1 MKWFNN
7 FRNAK
12 YILIALAAVIAVVSL
27 LVSNLL
33 VTALGDHVKDLE
45 AHVKDFETHVN
56 DLESHVK
63 ELEAVVEERKKEEFK
78 KMELWV
84 AAMRCINNADGNTD
98 LTLAIS
104 VLESNNTIPVVVL
117 DGNGDVSLYRNIEI
131 PAACDAD
138 SVIYDVVER
147 AKEKGYVIRMELA
160 PNEGYL
166 SICYNE
172 SLALSH
178 LSGIQ
183 ASQSE
188 LLESQS
194 ILLASQS
201 VLLDSQSELLSRL
214 SYYPYIQLAVVVVFF
229 IICFVAI
236 LNSKRAEQNRVWVGL
251 SKETAHQL
259 GTPISSLMAWVEI
272 LKSKYPG
279 DELLPEMT
287 RDVERLQM
295 VAERFSKIGSKSE
308 PVTADVNS
316 VIERSVAYMKR
327 RSPAKVQYEVM
338 LTNAPLLA
346 PLNIPLLEWV
356 IENLCKNAIDA
367 MGGVGEISV
376 VVSDTAD
383 KVLVDVADTGKG
395 IAKSQ
400 WSDVFKP
407 GFTTKPRGWGLG
419 LSLAK
424 RIVEEFHKGRIYIK
438 KSVPGK
444 GTTFRIELKK

>member
-12 YILIALAAVIAVVSL
+12 YVLIAVAAVIAVASL
-27 LVSNLL
+27 LVSNFI
-33 VTALGDHVKDLE
+33 VEDL
-45 AHVKDFETHVN
+45 
-56 DLESHVK
+56 
-63 ELEAVVEERKKEEFK
+63 KKEEVRR
-78 KMELWV
+78 MEVWASAMSSLISADV
-84 AAMRCINNADGNTD
+84 DEDVSLEEEILSSNKTIPVIMVSEEGDILSYNNIPEHKLESKAAAMRESGTKVEVPLGDGNYYYIYYD
-98 LTLAIS
+98 DSATL
-104 VLESNNTIPVVVL
+104 VQ
-117 DGNGDVSLYRNIEI
+117 
-131 PAACDAD
+131 
-138 SVIYDVVER
+138 
-147 AKEKGYVIRMELA
+147 LA
-160 PNEGYL
+160 
-166 SICYNE
+166 
-172 SLALSH
+172 
-178 LSGIQ
+178 
-183 ASQSE
+183 
-188 LLESQS
+188 
-194 ILLASQS
+194 
-201 VLLDSQSELLSRL
+201 
-214 SYYPYIQLAVVVVFF
+214 YYPYIQLSVVVVFF

-279 DELLPEMT
+279 DELLPEMS

-308 PVTADVNS
+308 PVQADVNG
-316 VIERSVAYMKR
+316 VIEGAVGYMKR
-327 RSPAKVQYEVM
+327 RSPAKVQYKVT
-338 LTNAPLLA
+338 LAGTPLIA

-400 WSDVFKP
+400 WNDVFKP

-424 RIVEEFHKGRIYIK
+424 RIVEEFHRGRIYIK

>member
-1 MKWFNN
+1 MKWFDN

-12 YILIALAAVIAVVSL
+12 YALIAVAAVIAVASL
-27 LVSNLL
+27 LVSNII
-33 VTALGDHVKDLE
+33 VDDLKQE
-45 AHVKDFETHVN
+45 EVRRMEVWASAMSSLISADVDEDVS
-56 DLESHVK
+56 LE
-63 ELEAVVEERKKEEFK
+63 EEI
-78 KMELWV
+78 L
-84 AAMRCINNADGNTD
+84 
-98 LTLAIS
+98 S
-104 VLESNNTIPVVVL
+104 SNKTIPVIMIDEEGEILSYNNIPEAKLERRAAQMQASGTRIEVPL
-117 DGNGDVSLYRNIEI
+117 GDGEMCY
-131 PAACDAD
+131 
-138 SVIYDVVER
+138 
-147 AKEKGYVIRMELA
+147 
-160 PNEGYL
+160 
-166 SICYNE
+166 ICYDD
-172 SLALSH
+172 SDTLVQLA
-178 LSGIQ
+178 
-183 ASQSE
+183 
-188 LLESQS
+188 
-194 ILLASQS
+194 
-201 VLLDSQSELLSRL
+201 
-214 SYYPYIQLAVVVVFF
+214 YYPYIQLAVVVVFF

-279 DELLPEMT
+279 DELLPEMS

-308 PVTADVNS
+308 PVTADVNG
-316 VIERSVAYMKR
+316 VIEKAVGYMKR
-327 RSPAKVQYEVM
+327 RSPAKVQYE
-338 LTNAPLLA
+338 LILSDAPLLA

-367 MGGVGEISV
+367 MSGNGCITVE
-376 VVSDTAD
+376 VSDTAD
-383 KVLVDVADTGKG
+383 KVVVDVTDTGKG

-400 WSDVFKP
+400 WDDVFTP

-438 KSVPGK
+438 KSLPGK

>member
-12 YILIALAAVIAVVSL
+12 YVLIAVAALIAVASL
-27 LVSNLL
+27 LVSNII
-33 VTALGDHVKDLE
+33 VEDLKQE
-45 AHVKDFETHVN
+45 
-56 DLESHVK
+56 
-63 ELEAVVEERKKEEFK
+63 EERRMMVWASAMSSLISADVDEDVSLEE
-78 KMELWV
+78 EIL
-84 AAMRCINNADGNTD
+84 
-98 LTLAIS
+98 S
-104 VLESNNTIPVVVL
+104 SNKTIPVIMIDEEGEILSYNNIPETKLGRRAAQMQASGTRIEVPL
-117 DGNGDVSLYRNIEI
+117 GDG
-131 PAACDAD
+131 
-138 SVIYDVVER
+138 
-147 AKEKGYVIRMELA
+147 ELC
-160 PNEGYL
+160 Y
-166 SICYNE
+166 ICYDD
-172 SLALSH
+172 SDTLVQLA
-178 LSGIQ
+178 
-183 ASQSE
+183 
-188 LLESQS
+188 
-194 ILLASQS
+194 
-201 VLLDSQSELLSRL
+201 
-214 SYYPYIQLAVVVVFF
+214 YYPYIQLSVVVVFF

-279 DELLPEMT
+279 DELLPEMS

-308 PVTADVNS
+308 PVTADVNG
-316 VIERSVAYMKR
+316 VIEKAVGYMKR
-327 RSPAKVQYEVM
+327 RSPAKVQYE
-338 LTNAPLLA
+338 LILSDAPLLA

-367 MGGVGEISV
+367 MSGNGCITVE
-376 VVSDTAD
+376 VSDTAD
-383 KVLVDVADTGKG
+383 KVVVDVTDTGKG

-400 WSDVFKP
+400 WDDVFTP

-438 KSVPGK
+438 KSLPGK

>member
-12 YILIALAAVIAVVSL
+12 YVLIAVAALIAVASL
-27 LVSNLL
+27 LVSNII
-33 VTALGDHVKDLE
+33 VEDLKQE
-45 AHVKDFETHVN
+45 
-56 DLESHVK
+56 
-63 ELEAVVEERKKEEFK
+63 EERRMMVWASAMSSLISADVDEDVSLEE
-78 KMELWV
+78 EIL
-84 AAMRCINNADGNTD
+84 
-98 LTLAIS
+98 S
-104 VLESNNTIPVVVL
+104 SNKTIPVIMIDEEGEILSYNNIPEVKLERRAAQMQASGTRIEVPL
-117 DGNGDVSLYRNIEI
+117 GDG
-131 PAACDAD
+131 
-138 SVIYDVVER
+138 
-147 AKEKGYVIRMELA
+147 ELC
-160 PNEGYL
+160 Y
-166 SICYNE
+166 ICYDD
-172 SLALSH
+172 SDTLVQLA
-178 LSGIQ
+178 
-183 ASQSE
+183 
-188 LLESQS
+188 
-194 ILLASQS
+194 
-201 VLLDSQSELLSRL
+201 
-214 SYYPYIQLAVVVVFF
+214 YYPYIQLSVVVVFF

-279 DELLPEMT
+279 DELLPEMS

-308 PVTADVNS
+308 PVTADVNG
-316 VIERSVAYMKR
+316 VIEKAVGYMKR
-327 RSPAKVQYEVM
+327 RSPAKVQYE
-338 LTNAPLLA
+338 LILSDAPLLA

-367 MGGVGEISV
+367 MSGNGCITVE
-376 VVSDTAD
+376 VSDTAD
-383 KVLVDVADTGKG
+383 KVVVDVTDTGKG

-400 WSDVFKP
+400 WDDVFTP

-438 KSVPGK
+438 KSLSGK

>member
-1 MKWFNN
+1 MSMNN
-7 FRNAK
+7 SRHLRPV
-12 YILIALAAVIAVVSL
+12 LIIFALLIFVVSL

-63 ELEAVVEERKKEEFK
+63 ELETVVEERKKEEFK

-84 AAMRCINNADGNTD
+84 EAMRCINNADGNTD

-117 DGNGDVSLYRNIEI
+117 DGNGDVSLYRNIEF

-194 ILLASQS
+194 ILL
-201 VLLDSQSELLSRL
+201 D
-214 SYYPYIQLAVVVVFF
+214 
-229 IICFVAI
+229 
-236 LNSKRAEQNRVWVGL
+236 
-251 SKETAHQL
+251 
-259 GTPISSLMAWVEI
+259 
-272 LKSKYPG
+272 
-279 DELLPEMT
+279 
-287 RDVERLQM
+287 
-295 VAERFSKIGSKSE
+295 
-308 PVTADVNS
+308 
-316 VIERSVAYMKR
+316 
-327 RSPAKVQYEVM
+327 
-338 LTNAPLLA
+338 
-346 PLNIPLLEWV
+346 
-356 IENLCKNAIDA
+356 
-367 MGGVGEISV
+367 
-376 VVSDTAD
+376 
-383 KVLVDVADTGKG
+383 
-395 IAKSQ
+395 
-400 WSDVFKP
+400 
-407 GFTTKPRGWGLG
+407 
-419 LSLAK
+419 
-424 RIVEEFHKGRIYIK
+424 
-438 KSVPGK
+438 
-444 GTTFRIELKK
+444 

>member
-12 YILIALAAVIAVVSL
+12 YVLIAVAALIAVASL
-27 LVSNLL
+27 LVSNII
-33 VTALGDHVKDLE
+33 VEDLKQE
-45 AHVKDFETHVN
+45 
-56 DLESHVK
+56 
-63 ELEAVVEERKKEEFK
+63 EERRMMVWASAMSSLISADVDEDVSLEE
-78 KMELWV
+78 EIL
-84 AAMRCINNADGNTD
+84 
-98 LTLAIS
+98 S
-104 VLESNNTIPVVVL
+104 SNKTIPVIMIDEEGEILSYNNIPEAKLGRRAAQMQASGTRIEVPL
-117 DGNGDVSLYRNIEI
+117 GDG
-131 PAACDAD
+131 
-138 SVIYDVVER
+138 
-147 AKEKGYVIRMELA
+147 ELC
-160 PNEGYL
+160 Y
-166 SICYNE
+166 ICYDD
-172 SLALSH
+172 SDTLVQLA
-178 LSGIQ
+178 
-183 ASQSE
+183 
-188 LLESQS
+188 
-194 ILLASQS
+194 
-201 VLLDSQSELLSRL
+201 
-214 SYYPYIQLAVVVVFF
+214 YYPYIQLSVVVVFF

-272 LKSKYPG
+272 LKNKYPG
-279 DELLPEMT
+279 DELLPEMS

-308 PVTADVNS
+308 PVTADVNG
-316 VIERSVAYMKR
+316 VIEKAVGYMKR
-327 RSPAKVQYEVM
+327 RSPAKVQYE
-338 LTNAPLLA
+338 LILSDAPLLA

-367 MGGVGEISV
+367 MSGNGCITVE
-376 VVSDTAD
+376 VSDTAD
-383 KVLVDVADTGKG
+383 KVVVDVTDTGKG

-400 WSDVFKP
+400 WDDVFTP

-438 KSVPGK
+438 KSLPGK

>member
-12 YILIALAAVIAVVSL
+12 YILIALAAVIAVASL
-27 LVSNLL
+27 LVSNII
-33 VTALGDHVKDLE
+33 VDDLKQE
-45 AHVKDFETHVN
+45 
-56 DLESHVK
+56 
-63 ELEAVVEERKKEEFK
+63 EERRMKVWASAMSSLISADVDEDVSLEEEILSSNK
-78 KMELWV
+78 TIPVIMVSEEGDILSYNNIPEHKLELKA
-84 AAMRCINNADGNTD
+84 AAMRESGTKVEVPLGDGNYYYIYYD
-98 LTLAIS
+98 DSATL
-104 VLESNNTIPVVVL
+104 VQ
-117 DGNGDVSLYRNIEI
+117 
-131 PAACDAD
+131 
-138 SVIYDVVER
+138 
-147 AKEKGYVIRMELA
+147 LA
-160 PNEGYL
+160 
-166 SICYNE
+166 
-172 SLALSH
+172 
-178 LSGIQ
+178 
-183 ASQSE
+183 
-188 LLESQS
+188 
-194 ILLASQS
+194 
-201 VLLDSQSELLSRL
+201 
-214 SYYPYIQLAVVVVFF
+214 YYPYIQLAVVVVFF

-259 GTPISSLMAWVEI
+259 GTPISSLMAWVEV

-367 MGGVGEISV
+367 MGGNGNITVE
-376 VVSDTAD
+376 VSDNAD
-383 KVLVDVADTGKG
+383 KVVVDVTDTGKG

-400 WSDVFKP
+400 WNDVFKP

-424 RIVEEFHKGRIYIK
+424 RIVEEFHRGRIYIK
-438 KSVPGK
+438 KSVLGK